1 MNPRTRLWTVLAAHT
16 TSSAGNAATA
26 IALPLFVL
34 QTTGSTALTGVVGAA
49 AIAPVVI
56 GGIFGGV
63 LVDRFGHR
71 RTSVVSDTVGA
82 VTIAAVPLLHATL
95 GLPFW
100 ALLVLVVATG
110 LLDTPGQAARHALL
124 PELAAEAGV
133 PLERATGWMDAAE
146 RAARLVGAPA
156 AGAMVSLLGAP
167 AVLAVDALTFVLAAV
182 LIARAVPGAWPGPQQ
197 AGPAGPAGPVEPAAA
212 PAQQAAPLGGVRG
225 YLRELRFGL
234 DLVRSDRLL
243 LAVIAMV
250 AVTNAFDAAYS
261 SVVLPVY
268 ATRRLGGGADL
279 GLLVGAFGA
288 GAVVGA
294 FAFGA
299 VGARWSRRTVFTV
312 AFLLTGAPRF
322 ALLALDPGLPVLLA
336 GAAFSG
342 IAAGAINPI
351 LGAAQLERVP
361 AGARARVAGVVGA
374 GAWAAMPVGILGAG
388 LWLETGSLTTLL
400 IVSAVCY
407 LLITCTPAVFPV
419 WRQLDRRPPAPPS
432 RR

>member
-1 MNPRTRLWTVLAAHT
+1 MNPRTRLWSVLVAHT
-16 TSSAGNAATA
+16 TSTAGNAATA

-34 QTTGSTALTGVVGAA
+34 DTTGSTTLTGVVGAA
-49 AIAPVVI
+49 AVAPVVV
-56 GGIFGGV
+56 GGVFGGV
-63 LVDRFGHR
+63 LVDRFGYR
-71 RTSVVSDTVGA
+71 RTSVVSDAVGA
-82 VTIAAVPLLHATL
+82 VTIATVPLLHATT

-100 ALLVLVVATG
+100 ALLALVVATG

-156 AGAMVSLLGAP
+156 AGALVSLLGAP
-167 AVLAVDALTFVLAAV
+167 LVLAVDALTFVLAAV
-182 LIARAVPGAWPGPQQ
+182 LIAVAVPAGWP
-197 AGPAGPAGPVEPAAA
+197 ATGPADGTAGGEVAA
-212 PAQQAAPLGGVRG
+212 QVGTAPLGGARG
-225 YLRELRFGL
+225 YLRELRVGL
-234 DLVRSDRLL
+234 TFVRGDRLL

-268 ATRRLGGGADL
+268 ATERLDGGVDL

-288 GAVVGA
+288 GAVAGA

-299 VGARWSRRTVFTV
+299 VGGRWSRRRIFTV
-312 AFLLTGAPRF
+312 AFLLAGGPRF

-336 GAAFSG
+336 GVVLSG
-342 IAAGAINPI
+342 VAAGALNPI
-351 LGAAQLERVP
+351 LSAVELERVP
-361 AGARARVAGVVGA
+361 PGARARVAGVVGA

-388 LWLETGSLTTLL
+388 LWLESGSLTTLL
-400 IVSAVCY
+400 LVLAVSY
-407 LLITCTPAVFPV
+407 LLITLTPALFPV
-419 WRQLDRRPPAPPS
+419 WRELDRRPQAPPT
-432 RR
+432 RP